1 MRTSRLR
8 RRHLRLLVM
17 LGLAGLLAG
26 CSRTPPGGIIAGG
39 GLGGAAGAGQTQT
52 SADSSA
58 AASDAGAT
66 GTGGAAGVAG
76 GGAGGSGSASGAVAG
91 AASGGGGGGGGG
103 VTPLASWPGVTPTT
117 INIAVAAKLHN
128 CSESNNPQ
136 ESSAGTWSQKY
147 ANLVSAYVEYINKYI
162 PLPGGRKLKLVG
174 NDTSLGINLVD
185 DGGQFCPT
193 QQAAAGRYVVNSLHP
208 FAALYSQPTPSGP
221 VFDETVANG
230 HVVDIGQGWATQDEM
245 ASRWPYAIGVAVVG
259 EPLDQ
264 HMAYLADYVHKRVQS
279 TQYTPPAGPA
289 QPRSYGAM
297 IYDDPFYNGL
307 ATETQQLFGQFG
319 INVKIYR
326 ISSNTA
332 TAASQANQVA
342 LQMKQDGVNTMIW
355 QVIGQPGIVMSN
367 AFDSEAYYPDN
378 LQAYSGVAFWDTDY
392 SHTQWSRAFGIGTPS
407 IIAERNDTTHYTTA
421 FEGGDAYDAVWAK
434 STEYD
439 GNTAQNGADGYGI
452 WNNLMTLVAGLERS
466 PVNFTPTD
474 FANGLVQ
481 ASAPPYRCIEE
492 RFWGTDHPQLF
503 RVAWY
508 KGNPAGAEGYTTLY
522 WVNKQ
527 SSFGTPGY
535 YESYDGYY
543 TYFGLNDLPNAPSDD
558 TANQSLPPVKQI
570 PRIGV
575 DPFKSCPSIGLQGG
589 LYEH

>member
-1 MRTSRLR
+1 MPRLDR
-8 RRHLRLLVM
+8 RRQARLLVM
-17 LGLAGLLAG
+17 LGAAVLLAG

-39 GLGGAAGAGQTQT
+39 GLGGAAGAGQSQA
-52 SADSSA
+52 SVDSQA
-58 AASDAGAT
+58 TADAG
-66 GTGGAAGVAG
+66 GPGGGGASGAT
-76 GGAGGSGSASGAVAG
+76 GGAGGGSAQSGAVSGAVA
-91 AASGGGGGGGGG
+91 SNGGGGGGAGEK
-103 VTPLASWPGVTPTT
+103 PIASWPGVTPTT
-117 INIAVAAKLHN
+117 INIAFAAKLHN
-128 CSESNNPQ
+128 CSEANNPQ
-136 ESSAGTWSQKY
+136 ESSAGTWTQKY
-147 ANLVSAYVEYINKYI
+147 ADEVSAYVDYINKYI

-174 NDTSLGINLVD
+174 NDSTFGIPLVD

-193 QQAAAGRYVVNSLHP
+193 QQAAAGRYVVNSLKP

-230 HVVDIGQGWATQDEM
+230 HVVDIGQGWSTLQSM
-245 ASRWPYAIGVAVVG
+245 TSRWPYAIGVAVVG

-264 HMAYLADYVHKRVQS
+264 HMAYLADYVHKRLQS
-279 TQYTPPAGPA
+279 TQYTPQAGVA
-289 QPRSYGAM
+289 QARSYGAM
-297 IYDDPFYNGL
+297 IYDDPFFNGL
-307 ATETQQLFGQFG
+307 AIETQQLFGQFG
-319 INVKIYR
+319 MNVKIYR

-355 QVIGQPGIVMSN
+355 GVTGQPGIVMSN

-378 LQAYSGVAFWDTDY
+378 LLPYSGVAFWDTDY
-392 SHTQWSRAFGIGTPS
+392 SHTQWSRASGIGTPS

-421 FEGGDAYDAVWAK
+421 FEGGDAYDEVWAK
-434 STEYD
+434 STQYD

-452 WNNLMTLVAGLERS
+452 WNNLMTLAAGLERS
-466 PVNFTPTD
+466 PVNFTPTS
-474 FANGLVQ
+474 FADGLDQ
-481 ASAPPYRCIEE
+481 ASAAPYRCIEE
-492 RFWGTDHPQLF
+492 RFWGTDHPQMF

-508 KGNPAGAEGYTTLY
+508 KDNPAGSEGYTTLY

-543 TYFGLNDLPNAPSDD
+543 TYFGLNDLPNTPSDD
-558 TANQSLPPVKQI
+558 TANQSVPPVKQI
-570 PRIGV
+570 PHIGV

>member
-1 MRTSRLR
+1 MHSTR
-8 RRHLRLLVM
+8 RARHVRLLVM
-17 LGLAGLLAG
+17 LGLAGILAG

-39 GLGGAAGAGQTQT
+39 GLGGAAGAADAQTQT

-58 AASDAGAT
+58 TAGSGAGA
-66 GTGGAAGVAG
+66 GAGAAGVN
-76 GGAGGSGSASGAVAG
+76 GAVAG
-91 AASGGGGGGGGG
+91 AAGAAGATGGSAVAAAAASGPTGEK
-103 VTPLASWPGVTPTT
+103 PIASWPGVTPTT
-117 INIAVAAKLHN
+117 IDIAIAAKLHN

-136 ESSAGTWSQKY
+136 ESSAGTWTQKY
-147 ANLVSAYVEYINKYI
+147 ADLVSAYVDYVNKYI

-174 NDTSLGINLVD
+174 NDNTFGIPLVD

-193 QQAAAGRYVVNSLHP
+193 QQAAAGRYVVNSLKP

-230 HVVDIGQGWATQDEM
+230 HVLDIGQGWPTVQSM
-245 ASRWPYAIGVAVVG
+245 TSRWPYAIGVAVVG

-264 HMAYLADYVHKRVQS
+264 HMGYLADYVHKRLQS
-279 TQYTPPAGPA
+279 TQYTPPAGPS

-307 ATETQQLFGQFG
+307 ASETQQLFGQFG
-319 INVKIYR
+319 ISVKIYR

-332 TAASQANQVA
+332 TAAQQANQVA

-355 QVIGQPGIVMSN
+355 GVVGQPGIVMAN

-421 FEGGDAYDAVWAK
+421 FEGGDAYDEVWAK
-434 STEYD
+434 STQYD

-452 WNNLMTLVAGLERS
+452 WNNLMTLTAGLERS
-466 PVNFTPTD
+466 PVNFTPTS
-474 FANGLVQ
+474 FADGLDS
-481 ASAPPYRCIEE
+481 SATQYRCVEE

-508 KGNPAGAEGYTTLY
+508 KDNPAGAEGYTTLY

-543 TYFGLNDLPNAPSDD
+543 TYFGLNDLPNSPSDD
-558 TANQSLPPVKQI
+558 TANQSVPPIKQI
-570 PRIGV
+570 PHIGV